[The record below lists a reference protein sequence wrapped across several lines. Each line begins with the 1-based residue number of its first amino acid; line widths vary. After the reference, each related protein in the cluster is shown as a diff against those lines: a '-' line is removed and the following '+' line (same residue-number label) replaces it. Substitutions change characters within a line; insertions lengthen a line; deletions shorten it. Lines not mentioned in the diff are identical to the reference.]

1 MKEWWK
7 PLNSIGSLLHYAG
20 VFENC
25 GMGGELEARTKTI
38 EGWLAMINQGQL
50 ALPRFQRHEAWKT
63 DQIEGVLENILR
75 VPSLPIG
82 ALLTLEVGSEEL
94 FHSRAIVGAP
104 PLNGRPQM
112 HLLDGQQ
119 RMTAIW
125 RSLNDSYGDLSIYVV
140 LSDNDNEPEVEIK
153 KRWDRNGVRYPV
165 WLNDPQQVLAAGLV
179 PIHILCPGSAGEQ
192 RMNEWC
198 SQVGADNATLMRLAR
213 LRGRAAA
220 YPMPFLSLPVETAQE
235 TALDVFIRMN
245 TSASP
250 LKDFDIVVA
259 QLEGAVGNS
268 LHTMIEELR
277 QAVPATKDFGRMEDL
292 ALAVAALLL
301 GKPPLKKTYLEK
313 DFGEGLANVW
323 SEVCAGIERGIGFLR
338 DEAIFAE
345 KLLPTEVA
353 LYLVSALWARVP
365 QHGHDIEGRARTLI
379 RKALWR
385 ASFTDRY
392 LKTAATRAYTDYT
405 KLAAM
410 VANRE
415 LTEEPELFDELA
427 NPLPSPEELARAG
440 WPGRRDRL
448 SRAILAVSLHGGG
461 YDFADGAKANAE
473 NVGRREYHHLF
484 PVNVLGVERDSLYAS
499 CALNCALITW
509 RTNRK
514 IAAKTPREYL
524 AARAADAH
532 LGEGEVRS
540 RLESHMVPYDA
551 LVAGNYDAFIVAR
564 SEDVHAAMMRLCR
577 GETLSKHQP
586 IMAAAV

>member
-1 MKEWWK
+1 M
-7 PLNSIGSLLHYAG
+7 AARG
-20 VFENC
+20 VKN
-25 GMGGELEARTKTI
+25 LEARTKTI
-38 EGWLAMINQGQL
+38 EGWLSMINQGQL
-50 ALPRFQRHEAWKT
+50 ALPRFQRHGAWKA
-63 DQIEGVLENILR
+63 DQIEGVLENIVR

-82 ALLTLEVGSEEL
+82 ALLTLEVGDEEL
-94 FHSRAIVGAP
+94 FHSRPIVGAP
-104 PLNGRPQM
+104 ALNGRPQM

-119 RMTAIW
+119 RMTSIW
-125 RSLNDSYGDLSIYVV
+125 RSLNDSYEDMSIFVE
-140 LSDNDNEPEVEIK
+140 LGEDDKAPEIEIK
-153 KRWDRNGVRYPV
+153 KRWDRNAVRYPV
-165 WLNDPQQVLAAGLV
+165 WLESPEQVFAAKLV
-179 PIHILCPGSAGEQ
+179 PVHILCPGSAGEQ
-192 RMNEWC
+192 RMNDWC
-198 SQVGADNATLMRLAR
+198 VKAGVETATVMRIAKLRAR
-213 LRGRAAA
+213 VAS
-220 YPMPFLSLPVETAQE
+220 YPMPFLSLPVETEQE

-313 DFGEGLANVW
+313 DFGEGLASVW
-323 SEVCAGIERGIGFLR
+323 PAVCEGIGRGIGFLR
-338 DEAIFAE
+338 DEAIFVE

-353 LYLVSALWARVP
+353 VYLVSALWARVP
-365 QHGHDIEGRARTLI
+365 QHGHDVEGRARTLI

-392 LKTAATRAYTDYT
+392 LKTAATRAYSDYM

-410 VANRE
+410 IANRE
-415 LTEEPELFDELA
+415 APDAPELFDELA

-448 SRAILAVSLHGGG
+448 SRAILSVSLHKGG
-461 YDFADGAKANAE
+461 YDFADGAKANAD

-484 PVNVLGVERDSLYAS
+484 PVGVLGVERDSLYAS
-499 CALNCALITW
+499 RALNCALITW

-514 IAAKTPREYL
+514 IAAKTPRDYL
-524 AARAADAH
+524 AARAADAL
-532 LGEGEVRS
+532 LGEADVRS

-551 LVAGNYDAFIVAR
+551 LIAGDYDAFIAAR
-564 SEDVHAAMMRLCR
+564 AARVHDAMTRLCR
-577 GETLSKHQP
+577 GETLSQSHGTLG
-586 IMAAAV
+586 AVA